1 MKTVIVFTQ
10 NLKLVSI
17 VKYRGLEDVL
27 FVTTHSL
34 FENEKEYINKLFGKC
49 EYRKFADFLSDEEMA
64 ECDEISYT
72 NSDMPYEEYL
82 KNIKK
87 IKNDIVISKVEK
99 EYNPKNKLIFS
110 DDLGIDIGEWLS
122 AGYKKIKGD
131 YYYYEKISLKK
142 RLAKIEWLNKLYH
155 TLKPY
160 RYIHNP
166 DEVHVGYYN
175 SRKYVF
181 LGKMN
186 RIGYRL
192 NIPFETSEE
201 ECERINSGIF
211 EEKDTCTYF
220 TTWHEQGKCN
230 VPDQDKY
237 DVRWAQDG
245 YLPPNYSHKDYFFK
259 PKNVIYYC
267 WDALG
272 TLLFKNQG
280 LPYEMIPFRK
290 KLYLPETTFPKKIEN
305 ILVVASGS
313 GDWTALKNRS
323 DDDIMVDLIVEMAK
337 VFPNI
342 NFTYR
347 CHPTWVHPL
356 HVGVHSIERVHEYF
370 EWLNLPNLKLSSNI
384 PLMNENNNSY
394 QYSFSRTSLDD
405 DLKKTDF
412 VIGEH
417 SISMIDG
424 AFKGIPFCSVNI
436 TGRRNFFVGLNDLG
450 FPSCTS
456 SNELRELIEKATTP
470 WFMDMFRR
478 AVVNYNKMTDE
489 NA

>member
-1 MKTVIVFTQ
+1 MKTIVVFTQ
-10 NLKLVSI
+10 NLKISSLA
-17 VKYRGLEDVL
+17 KCGKLEEVL

-34 FENEKEYINKLFGKC
+34 FENEKEYINKIFGEC
-49 EYRKFADFLSDEEMA
+49 DFRTFADFLSDKEMA
-64 ECDEISYT
+64 KCDKDSYT
-72 NSDMPYEEYL
+72 SSEMPYEEYL
-82 KNIKK
+82 SNIKR
-87 IKNDIVISKVEK
+87 IKNDIVISKIEK
-99 EYNPKNKLIFS
+99 EYKPEHKLIFS
-110 DDLGIDIGEWLS
+110 DDLGIDVNEWIR
-122 AGYKKIKGD
+122 AGYKKINGD
-131 YYYYEKISLKK
+131 YYYYEKISIKQ
-142 RLAKIEWLNKLYH
+142 RLAQIKWLNKLYH
-155 TLKPY
+155 VFKPY
-160 RYIHNP
+160 RYLHNP
-166 DEVHVGYYN
+166 DEVHVGYHN
-175 SRKYVF
+175 GRKYVF

-186 RIGYRL
+186 RIDYRL
-192 NIPFETSEE
+192 NIPFETSVE
-201 ECERINSGIF
+201 ECERINAGLF
-211 EEKDTCTYF
+211 EGRETCTYF
-220 TTWHEQGKCN
+220 TTWHEQGKFN
-230 VPDQDKY
+230 VPDEDKY
-237 DVRWAQDG
+237 DTRWAQDG

-259 PKNVIYYC
+259 PKNVKYYC

-290 KLYLPETTFPKKIEN
+290 KLYLPDIIFPEKINN

-323 DDDIMVDLIVEMAK
+323 DDDIMVSLIVEMAK
-337 VFPNI
+337 IFPNI

-370 EWLNLPNLKLSSNI
+370 EWLKLPNLTLSSNI
-384 PLMNENNNSY
+384 PLMNENKSY

-405 DLKKTDF
+405 DLKKADF

-456 SNELRELIEKATTP
+456 SDELAEMIESVTTP
-470 WFMDMFRR
+470 KFKEMFLK
-478 AVVNYNKMTDE
+478 AVVNYNKMTDADE
-489 NA
+489 